1 MITKLNSKPSKSWRV
16 RPSPGFENENWRQ
29 RQRNSDMAKMKK
41 AEVKPFKEMLLALRA
56 RLRGDVSSLA
66 NSALAAS
73 ASGGAGSS
81 SVPSHMAD
89 MGSDTFEQDNTILLM
104 NSEGETLA
112 AVEGALERVE
122 EGLYG
127 SCQECSGKIPK
138 TRLKAIPYTP
148 HCVKCASELEEAN
161 Y

>member
-1 MITKLNSKPSKSWRV
+1 
-16 RPSPGFENENWRQ
+16 
-29 RQRNSDMAKMKK
+29 MAKMKK
-41 AEVKPFKEMLLALRA
+41 AEVKPFKELLLTLRA
-56 RLRGDVSSLA
+56 RLRGDVSTLA
-66 NSALAAS
+66 NSALSAS
-73 ASGGAGSS
+73 ASGGAGSF

-112 AVEGALERVE
+112 AVEAALERVE

-127 SCQECSGKIPK
+127 CCLECSGKIPK

-148 HCVKCASELEEAN
+148 HCVKCASELEDDN